1 MPKEVELSLQA
12 EFNDDI
18 NKLIPENC
26 ILGDIVFSKQ
36 AVKVTGPA
44 SEINRIKKVVAS
56 VNIAEKLEKNTTFI
70 PEIKFVTDDGSKL
83 VYSEIDAD
91 SRDITMSIPILK
103 KVTLPASITFKSAPT
118 SFASAP
124 LNYTVSPSSITA
136 AVPIDLVDTLKSISV
151 ATIDF
156 ADITKGINVFNISS
170 ADIEDIMVIPATA
183 SAFRVTVDASNMAA
197 KTVSI
202 PASRARV
209 SNKLAKYVIENVDS
223 GNLTFTL
230 IGEKEALDTVNADDI
245 VLNADMQSVKIN
257 ENVDSLPVI
266 ATVSNSKCTA
276 EILLRFRFLK
286 NKFYFYDRGLLMKKK
301 IFAYLIILICI
312 CLLFAGCDFSF
323 LPAAKL
329 IRPPKLSGESSFL
342 QQEFEKEIA
351 NEFVKMKTPLKG
363 ENRSSY
369 IIFDID
375 NDGNDDG
382 LVFYSDPSVDELARV
397 AVFKHNG
404 NEWKN
409 VSILSGL
416 GEEIYEVGFSDI
428 NGDGNYEVLISWTNL
443 NPDSSSNETLTLVGN
458 RILTLYKFGN
468 SAMTLLKTEDFTKM
482 YVSDFNGDGSDDIFL
497 STVSISNDSKK
508 TTGRIIIFKDDC
520 TVEFDK
526 SFSLIGMLD
535 IVSITSDIF
544 TNGERQY
551 TRIYVDGILSEAAYV
566 TDVIQYSVS
575 TGGIALPLHSLSA
588 GTVPATARSNKL
600 CSIDI
605 NDDGMI
611 EIPTL
616 IELPFSKRIG
626 DAEDYKE
633 NSLNLVVWSQ
643 LQNKKIA
650 PVLTT
655 LYNNVNNFY
664 FIFDDKWISNI
675 TAVYNSNSSL
685 LVFYAVENGAIADKL
700 FSIMTFSRA
709 DWNDDNY
716 DFDLLFDGDAYVYGY
731 IYEPNKYISKQEVR
745 DNFVAIY

>member
-1 MPKEVELSLQA
+1 
-12 EFNDDI
+12 
-18 NKLIPENC
+18 
-26 ILGDIVFSKQ
+26 
-36 AVKVTGPA
+36 
-44 SEINRIKKVVAS
+44 
-56 VNIAEKLEKNTTFI
+56 
-70 PEIKFVTDDGSKL
+70 
-83 VYSEIDAD
+83 
-91 SRDITMSIPILK
+91 
-103 KVTLPASITFKSAPT
+103 
-118 SFASAP
+118 
-124 LNYTVSPSSITA
+124 
-136 AVPIDLVDTLKSISV
+136 
-151 ATIDF
+151 
-156 ADITKGINVFNISS
+156 
-170 ADIEDIMVIPATA
+170 
-183 SAFRVTVDASNMAA
+183 
-197 KTVSI
+197 
-202 PASRARV
+202 
-209 SNKLAKYVIENVDS
+209 
-223 GNLTFTL
+223 
-230 IGEKEALDTVNADDI
+230 
-245 VLNADMQSVKIN
+245 
-257 ENVDSLPVI
+257 
-266 ATVSNSKCTA
+266 
-276 EILLRFRFLK
+276 
-286 NKFYFYDRGLLMKKK
+286 MKKK